1 MFGVCVGRATHISRL
16 SFRIVLVF
24 FLGLPLFPMCAPFFH
39 ERAESVLVES
49 KRILC
54 VLDGAE
60 SSTTKNLNL
69 LKGFAAVLSEPHV
82 NKGSLDTPDFPAH
95 KCKDSK

>member
-1 MFGVCVGRATHISRL
+1 MFGVCVGRATHILRL
-16 SFRIVLVF
+16 SFLIVLVF
-24 FLGLPLFPMCAPFFH
+24 FLGLPLFPMCASFFH
-39 ERAESVLVES
+39 GRAVLVES

-69 LKGFAAVLSEPHV
+69 LKGFAAVLSEPHA